1 MGAADGEWLDGEGAW
16 LKEMDGGWME
26 GFKEGWMDG
35 GLEWMDGVVG

>member
-1 MGAADGEWLDGEGAW
+1 M
-16 LKEMDGGWME
+16 KEMEGGWME